1 MVKAAARR
9 PAGEHYGPCRR
20 QFYFF
25 GSRTGNRAKH
35 RRPALA
41 LTLPDICGG
50 IAFPEIVK
58 KYRDGRV
65 MLDRQNN
72 PTREIKEDLKS
83 ITKECEKALRRM

>member
-1 MVKAAARR
+1 MAHADVSFTFLDRVREIEQNIADRR
-9 PAGEHYGPCRR
+9 WQSAL
-20 QFYFF
+20 
-25 GSRTGNRAKH
+25 
-35 RRPALA
+35 ALA

-72 PTREIKEDLKS
+72 PAWEIKEDLKS